1 MNIGVWEVKM
11 SEVFQMIK
19 RIIFDLAQ
27 TWGGIRKVEKLKIMK
42 NAKIERQIFV
52 GRIRQIKDF
61 ETNIIPK
68 GHIMD
73 FF

>member
-19 RIIFDLAQ
+19 RIIIDLAQ
-27 TWGGIRKVEKLKIMK
+27 TWGGIRKVKKLKIMK
-42 NAKIERQIFV
+42 NAKIERQILL

-68 GHIMD
+68 GLIMD